1 MFVEVLAKQLSVKPV
16 EESVLRWLAVQ
27 LWVKT
32 LAPWVQGRLVLEL
45 TVEELV
51 LGWLAVQLWVKSL
64 APSVLGRLALE
75 LKVEESALSVL
86 G

>member
-1 MFVEVLAKQLSVKPV
+1 MFVEVLAKQLWVKTLAPLVLGRLALELKV

-45 TVEELV
+45 TVEESV
-51 LGWLAVQLWVKSL
+51 LEWLAVQSWGDWPWS
-64 APSVLGRLALE
+64 
-75 LKVEESALSVL
+75 
-86 G
+86 

>member
-1 MFVEVLAKQLSVKPV
+1 M
-16 EESVLRWLAVQ
+16 Q
-27 LWVKT
+27 LWVQK

-75 LKVEESALSVL
+75 LKVAESALSVL